1 MVAGIIPALI
11 GLAPSLINL
20 FTDDDSTAEKVMNT
34 ALDIGRKVTGMD
46 SEDDIVTALKADP
59 ALLLQYQS
67 QAADRAVDM
76 YRAENERLA
85 TINKTMQVETQ
96 SEDAYVRRMRPTF
109 GYIMAVTW
117 GLQMGAVA
125 WTIINTPEY
134 AAEVITAM
142 VSLSTIWSVG
152 LAVLGVY
159 VYGRSSEKKAG
170 VQPSPA
176 GMSALAKVAKSVGKV
191 FRKSDPRPAT

>member
-1 MVAGIIPALI
+1 MQ
-11 GLAPSLINL
+11 
-20 FTDDDSTAEKVMNT
+20 T
-34 ALDIGRKVTGMD
+34 ALEVGKKVTGME

-59 ALLLQYQS
+59 ALLLEYQS
-67 QAADRAVDM
+67 KAADRAVEM

-85 TINKTMQVETQ
+85 TINQTIQTEVK

-117 GLQMGAVA
+117 GLQMGAIA

-134 AAEVITAM
+134 AAEVVTAM

-159 VYGRSSEKKAG
+159 VYGRSGEKKAG
-170 VQPSPA
+170 VQSNPA
-176 GMSALAKVAKSVGKV
+176 GMAALSRMAGGIGKV
-191 FRKSDPRPAT
+191 FAKSSGKSSG

>member
-1 MVAGIIPALI
+1 MALGIIPALI
-11 GLAPSLINL
+11 GLAPSLIDL
-20 FTDDDSTAEKVMNT
+20 FTDDDSTAEKVMTT
-34 ALDIGRKVTGMD
+34 ALDVGRKVTGMD
-46 SEDDIVTALKADP
+46 AEDDIVAALKADP

-85 TINKTMQVETQ
+85 TINQTMQTETK

-109 GYIMAVTW
+109 GYIMALTW

-125 WTIINTPEY
+125 WTIINTPEF

-170 VQPSPA
+170 VAPTA
-176 GMSALAKVAKSVGKV
+176 NGLSALSKVAKGMGAM
-191 FRKSDPRPAT
+191 FRKPDAKPAA